1 MIDLSY
7 ASNHDLW
14 YGTSGPRDARI
25 AIVAESWGNDEA
37 YDKLPLVGAS
47 GKEFTLMLSEAGIR
61 REDCFITNCFAAQPP
76 ANDATFFFH
85 EKASGAAKWKGL
97 QPTPWAVFE
106 LRRLYQQ
113 LSQIQP
119 TLVIACGNYALWALT
134 GEAHVSFG
142 SSPPDAVVK
151 AIVPT
156 GITSWR
162 GSMLVSTEGD
172 LPPETKVLP
181 IIHPAAILRAW
192 YQRAVTVHDLS
203 FRVPL
208 ALAGDWRPTPAPTI
222 IHRPTLAEARGVL
235 ESWLRRAELG
245 PVLRLSHDI
254 ETARGIIT
262 CMAFA
267 DGPYRGGSTALVLP
281 LVRPEGPSGAFENYW
296 TFEEEVELSRLM
308 VQLWSHPNV
317 EIEGQNYNYDT
328 QWIEEFYGSRPRL
341 RFDSMLAH
349 HLLWPGTPKALDYI
363 SSLYNHYYWYWKDD
377 NKEWDVKGNFDQH
390 LRYNGEDALRTY
402 ECCTDLRQQITAQ
415 GFSELWQIELEKN
428 EMALD
433 MMRRGIAIDLKA
445 RAAMAGN
452 LIQEKMKIN
461 SWLSTLIPQAF
472 LEGHAPKNSK
482 SEGWWASTHQQKTL
496 FYELL
501 GLTPQTNRKTGNVS
515 LDDAA
520 LEALKK
526 KHPEFFR
533 LWEALAAQR
542 SISVFHNTFLKAELE
557 RNGRMKCS
565 FNTAGTETFRWSSS
579 TNAFWRG
586 TNLQNIPKGEEK
598 D

>member
-1 MIDLSY
+1 MIDLTKPST
-7 ASNHDLW
+7 ADLW

-47 GKEFTLMLSEAGIR
+47 GKEFTLMLSEAGLSR
-61 REDCFITNCFAAQPP
+61 ADCFITNCFAAQPP
-76 ANDATFFFH
+76 SNDATYFFH
-85 EKASGAAKWKGL
+85 EKQSGAAKWNGL
-97 QPTPWAVFE
+97 QPTLWAQSE
-106 LRRLYQQ
+106 LKRLYQQ
-113 LSQIQP
+113 LQQIQP
-119 TLVIACGNYALWALT
+119 TIVIACGNYALWALT
-134 GEAHVSFG
+134 GEEFVSFG
-142 SSPPDAVVK
+142 SAPTEAVVK

-162 GSMLVSTEGD
+162 GSMLESSVVGR
-172 LPPETKVLP
+172 PTKILP

-208 ALAGDWRPTPAPTI
+208 ALAGDWRPTPSPTI
-222 IHRPTLAEARGVL
+222 LHRPTVTEARDVL
-235 ESWLRRAELG
+235 SSWLRRAEFG
-245 PVLRLSHDI
+245 SVLRLSHDI

-267 DGPYRGGSTALVLP
+267 DGPYCGGSTALVIP
-281 LVRPEGPSGAFENYW
+281 LVRPEGPSGAFTNYW
-296 TFEEEVELSRLM
+296 TFEEEVELSTLM
-308 VQLWSHPNV
+308 VKLWEHPNV
-317 EIEGQNYNYDT
+317 QIEGQNYNYDT
-328 QWIEEFYGSRPRL
+328 QWIEEFYASRPNL
-341 RFDSMLAH
+341 GFDTMLAH
-349 HLLWPGTPKALDYI
+349 HLLWPGTPKSLDYI

-377 NKEWDVKGNFDQH
+377 NKEWDVKGNFEQH
-390 LRYNGEDALRTY
+390 LRYNAEDTLRTY
-402 ECCTDLRQQITAQ
+402 ECATELRNQIKDQ
-415 GFSELWQIELEKN
+415 GFEVLWDIELQKN
-428 EMALD
+428 DLALE
-433 MMRRGIAIDLKA
+433 MMRRGVAVDLKT
-445 RAAMAGN
+445 RAAMAGG

-461 SWLSTLIPQAF
+461 CWLSSLIPQAF
-472 LEGHAPKNSK
+472 LENLAPKNSK

-515 LDDAA
+515 LDDAS
-520 LEALKK
+520 LENLKRK
-526 KHPEFFR
+526 YPEFTR
-533 LWEALAAQR
+533 IWDALASQR
-542 SISVFHNTFLKAELE
+542 SISVFHNTFLMAQLE